1 MQGEEL
7 IIQLQKFLPKFTDKF
22 SSNIAIA
29 SITSS
34 ALLATATTSAAHGL
48 STGNVVN
55 IVGALSPVAITSISR
70 SGTVATVTTTDNHDL
85 TDKVFPTVTLSGT
98 SEAIF
103 NGTFTFLNQVNRK
116 TFTFTVA
123 DSGATIATG
132 GQLEDPGA
140 AGGYDGLVAVT
151 VISTTVFTYALIL
164 VQSSAAI
171 VTNAQVRQAIRITG
185 AVDLDRAK
193 VMYTKQSTDDFWAF
207 VILEDVIVSKD
218 RHGFNDA
225 NSSEGSSGSRRQQI
239 IQPFIVIV
247 YAPATDDLSGRLVRD
262 DMEAI
267 APAMYQSLVQ
277 FKPDTG
283 LAEGANMGVTFV
295 GSGTIEYA
303 TAYYA
308 YGFRFELLANIE
320 NADTIEHSFDVAF
333 RDISLTMST
342 NLGTGI
348 LTASLDLD
356 DEPLP

>member
-22 SSNIAIA
+22 SSNVALA

-34 ALLATATTSAAHGL
+34 GFLATATTSAAHGL
-48 STGNVVN
+48 NSGNVVN

-70 SGTVATVTTTDNHDL
+70 VGTIATVTTTDDHDL
-85 TDKVFPTVTLSGT
+85 TNGVFPTVTLSGT

-103 NGTFTFLNQVNRK
+103 NGTFTFLNQANRK
-116 TFTFTVA
+116 TFTFTVP
-123 DSGATIATG
+123 DSGATTATG

-140 AGGYDGLVAVT
+140 PGGYDGLVAVT
-151 VISTTVFTYALIL
+151 VTSTTIFTYALPFE
-164 VQSSAAI
+164 QSSSAI
-171 VTNAQVRQAIRITG
+171 ITDAEVRQAIRITG

-193 VMYTKQSTDDFWAF
+193 AKYTEQSKDDFWAF

-218 RHGFNDA
+218 RTGVNDA
-225 NSSEGSSGSRRQQI
+225 NSSMGSSGSRRQQI
-239 IQPFIVIV
+239 VQPFMVVV
-247 YAPATDDLSGRLVRD
+247 YSSAVDDLSGRLVRD
-262 DMEAI
+262 NMEAI
-267 APAMYQSLVQ
+267 TSAMYQSLVQ
-277 FKPDTG
+277 FKPDSG
-283 LAEGANMGVTFV
+283 LSEGANMGITFV
-295 GSGTIEYA
+295 GSGTIEYT

-348 LTASLDLD
+348 LTAELDLD